1 LASASLLPSEQG
13 ALHRLAEE
21 AQALLKAADA
31 LHENVTFEVLGHTD
45 STGPEVSNQN
55 LSQRRAERVVQELSQ
70 LGVPER
76 SLSPRG
82 VGTSEPLRKED
93 SEANRQYN
101 RCVNIHITSV
111 THWPRTMLKKK
122 ICMLGSFAVGKTSL
136 VRRFVE
142 SIYSDVYQTT
152 VGVKVDK
159 KNVQVN
165 GTDLTLV
172 LWDIYGEDDYQK
184 MHWTYLRGAS
194 GYLLVADGTR
204 KATLDKAFSLEQR
217 VKEEVGVIPF
227 VFVLNK

>member
-1 LASASLLPSEQG
+1 
-13 ALHRLAEE
+13 
-21 AQALLKAADA
+21 
-31 LHENVTFEVLGHTD
+31 
-45 STGPEVSNQN
+45 
-55 LSQRRAERVVQELSQ
+55 
-70 LGVPER
+70 
-76 SLSPRG
+76 
-82 VGTSEPLRKED
+82 
-93 SEANRQYN
+93 
-101 RCVNIHITSV
+101 
-111 THWPRTMLKKK
+111 MLQKK

-152 VGVKVDK
+152 VGVKVDR

-204 KATLDKAFSLEQR
+204 KATIDKAFSLEQR
-217 VKEEVGVIPF
+217 VREEVGVIPF
-227 VFVLNK
+227 VFVINKCDLSQDWEVDSALQEQLTEKNWNLLRSSAKTGEGVEEAFALLARKMLG